1 MNKTSN
7 NFNNKT
13 NVESISNSN
22 SNSNVNEVLNLEN
35 NNTVNSTNKN
45 IVIKTVPENVRAS
58 VRNLNSNQE
67 NTLIKFVENNISEM
81 DFPKNL
87 KKNGM
92 YNVKNVSYIK
102 NNNKS
107 FFEKP
112 FGLYDPLGYNV
123 NPFTMQPYENL
134 YKHIPIIYDSGPL
147 KGTTVPRTYR
157 NLSYVWTAQLL
168 YKHMPEMIDAVKNN
182 QVSLIAAPTGTGKT
196 VIIPKV
202 PLQAFY
208 FQKKVLC
215 TCPKKVTV
223 IDNAQFAS
231 QALDVELGSYVGY
244 YYKGDRKANEKTML
258 TFTTPGSLKSNI
270 TGDDP
275 YLSNY
280 DVVILDEVHE
290 RSKETDQ
297 LFLMMKEIMR
307 KRPDFRLVLMSATVS
322 LEQFEDYFGK
332 EFSMKTLSFGD
343 TTSFEIKLYYEP
355 KPINMRDWMRYA
367 VQRTFDILNSTEK
380 GDIIVFIRA
389 KSDGNRMC
397 QELNQKLVSEMKR
410 NNFVK
415 PFCVVLASGIK
426 DDDKDYAVDELLY
439 LSHPNG
445 PFNRKVVMA
454 TNVAE
459 SSITVKGA
467 EFVIDCG
474 LAYDSWYN
482 PKTDSN
488 MLLNE
493 YISQAAANQRKGRVG
508 RTKPGVCYRLYTE
521 DQFNHFEKY
530 PVPTIQRTDI
540 TNDLLDFLRLE
551 YIPNIGAMNGIFSQM
566 MSPPKPEFIEAA
578 LDKLFEMNAITAKD
592 DTGTLTDL
600 GFALSRFRG
609 IPIQQAYTILM
620 SSLYRCR
627 YEVINMF
634 IIAGLV
640 QNRIEYLFEEPRMR
654 KDDKNYNKE
663 KAELQKKQKKFHSK
677 LGDYF
682 TCLNVYEALQ
692 KHIKTYQE
700 SNVVSLMPNNEK
712 KKIKYSGMARKWCK
726 DNGIVAKV
734 FVKNDEKRW
743 DNIGEM
749 RRKINDVLMK
759 ITRDYKNKQ
768 LIPEPPK
775 LYQTREENILMA
787 LYRGMKTHTAWIIN
801 KSRGLF
807 TTIYPIVR
815 TTAFPDKNTT
825 MSKPYTKLV
834 IYDELFQDRKD
845 AVQNLKLNICTKGNT
860 SILKDLLS
868 VEPDFHKKIQIV
880 EKNLKKKP
888 SPNKHK
894 KAKGKKG
901 KKPNMYRKKIQR
913 NKRKGH
919 GKK

>member
-1 MNKTSN
+1 MN
-7 NFNNKT
+7 NNKT
-13 NVESISNSN
+13 NVETNSN
-22 SNSNVNEVLNLEN
+22 SEVNQVLNLEN
-35 NNTVNSTNKN
+35 IDTVNSLDRNVVIKN
-45 IVIKTVPENVRAS
+45 IENVGIAIK
-58 VRNLNSNQE
+58 NLNSNQE
-67 NTLIKFVENNISEM
+67 NTLIKFVEGNVSEM
-81 DFPKNL
+81 EFPKNI
-87 KKNGM
+87 KKNGI
-92 YNVKNVSYIK
+92 YNVKNVGYIK
-102 NNNKS
+102 ENNKS

-112 FGLYDPLGYNV
+112 FGLFDPLGYNV
-123 NPFTMQPYENL
+123 NPFTMVPYQNL
-134 YKHIPIIYDSGPL
+134 YNDKPIIFDSGPL
-147 KGTTVPRTYR
+147 KGVKVPRTYR

-168 YKHMPEMIDAVKNN
+168 YKHMPEMIDAVRSN
-182 QVSLIAAPTGTGKT
+182 QVTLIAAPTGTGKT

-208 FQKKVLC
+208 FQKRVLC
-215 TCPKKVTV
+215 TCPKKITV
-223 IDNAQFAS
+223 RDNVQFAS

-244 YYKGDRKANEKTML
+244 YYKGERKAGPQTML

-275 YLSNY
+275 YLSQY

-290 RSKETDQ
+290 RSIETDQ

-307 KRPDFRLVLMSATVS
+307 KRPEFRLVLMSATVS

-332 EFSMKTLSFGD
+332 EFSMKTLSYGD

-355 KPINMRDWMRYA
+355 KPIGMRDWMKYA
-367 VQRTFDILNSTEK
+367 VQRTFDILNTTES

-397 QELNQKLVSEMKR
+397 QELNQKLIAEMKR

-426 DDDKDYAVDELLY
+426 EDEKEYAIDELLY

-445 PFNRKVVMA
+445 PFHRKVVMA

-521 DQFNHFEKY
+521 EQFKNFEKY

-551 YIPNIGAMNGIFSQM
+551 YIPNIGAMRAILAQM
-566 MSPPKPEFIEAA
+566 MSQPKPEFIEAA
-578 LDKLFEMNAITAKD
+578 LDKLFEMKAITSKD
-592 DTGTLTDL
+592 DSGVLTQL
-600 GFALSRFRG
+600 GLALSRFRG
-609 IPIQQAYTILM
+609 IPVHQAYTILI
-620 SSLYRCR
+620 SSFYRCR
-627 YEVINMF
+627 YEIINMF
-634 IIAGLV
+634 IIAGLIQSRV
-640 QNRIEYLFEEPRMR
+640 EYLFEEPRIR
-654 KDDKNYNKE
+654 KNDKNYNTIKKE
-663 KAELQKKQKKFHSK
+663 LEKKQKKFHSK

-692 KHIKTYQE
+692 EHIKSYQE

-712 KKIKYSGMARKWCK
+712 KKIKYGAMAKKWCR
-726 DNGIVAKV
+726 DNGIVARV
-734 FVKNDEKRW
+734 FVRNDEKRW
-743 DNIGEM
+743 DNVGEM
-749 RRKINDVLMK
+749 RRKLNDVVTK
-759 ITRDYKNKQ
+759 IRSQYKNNDLMQEQIQ
-768 LIPEPPK
+768 LYPD
-775 LYQTREENILMA
+775 REDNILMA
-787 LYRGMKTHTAWIIN
+787 LFKGMKTHTAWLIN
-801 KSRGLF
+801 KQRGIY

-815 TTAFPDKNTT
+815 TTALPDKNTT
-825 MSKPYTKLV
+825 MAKPYTKLV

-845 AVQNLKLNICTKGNT
+845 AVQNLKLNMCTKGNT
-860 SILKDLLS
+860 KVLKDLLGL
-868 VEPDFHKKIQIV
+868 EPDFHKKILQT
-880 EKNLKKKP
+880 EKNLKKSK
-888 SPNKHK
+888 S
-894 KAKGKKG
+894 A
-901 KKPNMYRKKIQR
+901 KKPIRHTKKKVKFVRKKIKKFKHYRKK
-913 NKRKGH
+913 
-919 GKK
+919 